1 MGAAGSSGS
10 GRSPL
15 DTWPK
20 RLLTLAACSYVLLF
34 VALPFFNV
42 FLQAFAQGIGPF
54 LSHALDPDFLHAA
67 KMTLLLAAVAVP
79 LNVAFGT
86 VAAVLLTRHDF
97 PGKVLLL
104 ALLDLPFSISPVVTG
119 LMLTLLYGRAGWFG
133 SVGGQSIV
141 FAFPG
146 MALATVFVT
155 LPFVVREVMP
165 ILEAADPAEEEAA
178 RSLGAGP
185 LQVFWH
191 VTLPNI
197 RWGLL
202 YGLILTNARAMGE
215 FGAVSVISGE
225 LF

>member
-1 MGAAGSSGS
+1 
-10 GRSPL
+10 
-15 DTWPK
+15 
-20 RLLTLAACSYVLLF
+20 
-34 VALPFFNV
+34 
-42 FLQAFAQGIGPF
+42 
-54 LSHALDPDFLHAA
+54 
-67 KMTLLLAAVAVP
+67 MTLLLAAVAVP

-86 VAAVLLTRHDF
+86 VAAVLLTRSDF

-133 SVGGQSIV
+133 GLGGPSVV

-215 FGAVSVISGE
+215 FGAVSVISGAFFFFFRSFDFGFG
-225 LF
+225 LFFVALLSRGRQAWGPVLVCSPPSAASSTLIHPHKTTTTTPTTIPRL